1 MIESEYGTTEL
12 AMNQSRFHGDQ
23 TLLVRFFMHPWQD
36 KTESAAQGRPIY
48 VEKPYIEIMQPGNKD
63 SIIKRPASERDKQRF
78 PEHWRKFQ
86 AREDQDTVTGTL
98 LEEWPG
104 VTRSQCEELKFLNV
118 RTVEQLAE
126 IADSNAQNIMG
137 IAVLKQKA
145 QRYLEASKEEQATK
159 ALAEVKD
166 ENAELRAMIEEL
178 QAKTASTPAPKKRGR
193 PRKEETEEAE
203 D

>member
-36 KTESAAQGRPIY
+36 KSESSEQGRPIY

-98 LEEWPG
+98 LDEWPG

-145 QRYLEASKEEQATK
+145 QRYLEASKEERATA
-159 ALAEVKD
+159 ALAEVKG

-178 QAKTASTPAPKKRGR
+178 QAKTADNPAPKKRGR
-193 PRKEETEEAE
+193 PKKADTEESE

>member
-23 TLLVRFFMHPWQD
+23 TLLVRFFMHPWHD
-36 KTESAAQGRPIY
+36 KTESTKEGRPIY

-63 SIIKRPASERDKQRF
+63 SIIKRPASDRDKQRF

-104 VTRSQCEELKFLNV
+104 VTRSQVEELKFLNI

-126 IADSNAQNIMG
+126 VSDSNAQNVMG
-137 IAVLKQKA
+137 IQMLKDRARK
-145 QRYLEASKEEQATK
+145 YMEASKDAK
-159 ALAEVKD
+159 AAEALEDVRS
-166 ENAELRAMIEEL
+166 ENAELRQMLEEL
-178 QAKTASTPAPKKRGR
+178 IAEKERPKTRKPSKPKA
-193 PRKEETEEAE
+193 EEAE
-203 D
+203 E